1 MTITREQG
9 YAIEGGPE
17 PKPAE
22 DSPERLRERRE
33 ALGLSKNDAR
43 LLIGNSWTTAHIS
56 DCEDVDPSRSTA
68 WAGPRAVYAAAL
80 SAEEERRGAQLLA
93 DEEARAAAF
102 HAKPARPAPRFKVG
116 DWVRVVTGPNSTGR
130 INPIR
135 VTCVTSAGYAMAD
148 GASWAA
154 EHITPAIDPAL
165 HETAR
170 KTVAWLRSCRGGWAD
185 GYEARKALPGHREWD
200 LEHKDNERWAAHLE
214 RLLGDA
220 P

>member
-1 MTITREQG
+1 MTLNDRPTTN

-93 DEEARAAAF
+93 DEEARAEAF
-102 HAKPARPAPRFKVG
+102 HAEPERPAPRFKVG
-116 DWVRVVTGPNSTGR
+116 D
-130 INPIR
+130 
-135 VTCVTSAGYAMAD
+135 
-148 GASWAA
+148 A
-154 EHITPAIDPAL
+154 EARTAWQAI
-165 HETAR
+165 ETAPMGER
-170 KTVAWLRSCRGGWAD
+170 VLALMDGLTIIAARGMLGWYDDDDRRVSVTAWAPLPAAP
-185 GYEARKALPGHREWD
+185 EAP
-200 LEHKDNERWAAHLE
+200 
-214 RLLGDA
+214 
-220 P
+220 